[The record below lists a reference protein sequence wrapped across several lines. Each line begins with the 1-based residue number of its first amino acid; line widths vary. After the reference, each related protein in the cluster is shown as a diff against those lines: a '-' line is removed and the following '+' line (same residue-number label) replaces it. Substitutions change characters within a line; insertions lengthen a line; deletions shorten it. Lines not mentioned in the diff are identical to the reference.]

1 MPTIHALVITSTAAA
16 ALALTGCSTEPP
28 LRHGE
33 VIAKHGQEGR
43 WITDYENVYRN
54 NCTSVHTSAFTMPL
68 TGRSTGGSGSGSSSS
83 GKGKSLTGGSS
94 KSNGTKPGGT
104 KPGDNSLTSG
114 ASNGSSTS
122 GSSGSTGGQP
132 TQRCHKEYAGR
143 KETGR
148 HWQAGRWELKLRD
161 GDRTGWIKVSEHTY
175 DTTDLHDH
183 I

>member
-1 MPTIHALVITSTAAA
+1 MPTIRALAITSTAAA
-16 ALALTGCSTEPP
+16 ALVLTGCSTEPP

-33 VIAKHGQEGR
+33 VIAKHSQAGR
-43 WITDYENVYRN
+43 WITDYENLYRN
-54 NCTSVHTSAFTMPL
+54 HCTSVHTSAFTMPL
-68 TGRSTGGSGSGSSSS
+68 TGRSTGGSGSSSS

-94 KSNGTKPGGT
+94 KSNGTKPGDPR
-104 KPGDNSLTSG
+104 PGGKSLTSG
-114 ASNGSSTS
+114 GSNGSSTS

-132 TQRCHKEYAGR
+132 TQRCQKEYVGR

-161 GDRTGWIKVSEHTY
+161 GDRTGWIKVSHYTY
-175 DTTDLHDH
+175 VTTDLHDH